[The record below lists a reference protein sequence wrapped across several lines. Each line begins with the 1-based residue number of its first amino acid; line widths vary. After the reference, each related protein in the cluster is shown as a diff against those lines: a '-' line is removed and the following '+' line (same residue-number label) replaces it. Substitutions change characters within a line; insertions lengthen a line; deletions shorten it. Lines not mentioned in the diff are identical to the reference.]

1 MTCKHNWNFLDGL
14 TKRIRCTRC
23 EDTRFVN
30 KMDEYLISSP
40 HGKYTLADTRPN
52 NIVFYDT
59 SKGAQRE
66 VLRIAPEGVTS
77 NPDVPV
83 DEAAQAV
90 IRALGGYLKQMV
102 QKEYE
107 RGVVDGR
114 QIQVQKE
121 VERRMRNPATEDSS
135 VAQSGSIL

>member
-1 MTCKHNWNFLDGL
+1 MLFRSTQ
-14 TKRIRCTRC
+14 
-23 EDTRFVN
+23 VA
-30 KMDEYLISSP
+30 
-40 HGKYTLADTRPN
+40 YTLADTRPN
-52 NIVFYDT
+52 NIIFYDT
-59 SKGAQRE
+59 SKEQQRE
-66 VLRIAPEGVTS
+66 VLRISPEGVTS

-90 IRALGGYLKQMV
+90 IRALGGYLKAMV

-121 VERRMRNPATEDSS
+121 VERRMGERK
-135 VAQSGSIL
+135 

>member
-14 TKRIRCTRC
+14 VKRIRCTRC
-23 EDTRFVN
+23 ADVKFVDKQDTWF
-30 KMDEYLISSP
+30 SSLA
-40 HGKYTLADTRPN
+40 HGYTIAKANHAPN

-66 VLRIAPEGVTS
+66 VLRISPEGVTS
-77 NPDVPV
+77 NADVPT

-121 VERRMRNPATEDSS
+121 VERRMGE
-135 VAQSGSIL
+135 GK

>member
-1 MTCKHNWNFLDGL
+1 MTCKHNWHFVDGL
-14 TKRIRCTRC
+14 TKRIRCIKC
-23 EDTRFVN
+23 AAMEFVN
-30 KMDEYLISSP
+30 KMDKYSIAAP
-40 HGKYTLADTRPN
+40 HGEYTLADTRPN

-59 SKGAQRE
+59 SKGPQRE
-66 VLRIAPEGVTS
+66 VLRISPEGVTS
-77 NPDVPV
+77 TPDVPV

-121 VERRMRNPATEDSS
+121 VERRMRNPVTEESS
-135 VAQSGSIL
+135 VARKGEA